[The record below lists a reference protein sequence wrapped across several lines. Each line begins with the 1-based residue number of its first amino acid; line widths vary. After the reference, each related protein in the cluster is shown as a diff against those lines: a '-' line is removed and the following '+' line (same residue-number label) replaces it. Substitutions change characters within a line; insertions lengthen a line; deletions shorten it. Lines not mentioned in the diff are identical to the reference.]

1 MGENTHGE
9 VPRRDVDIDRR
20 AAFEA
25 LFAGTHLALLAYAV
39 RRVAEPSDAAD
50 VVADA
55 FLVAWRRIDEAPT
68 GADARPWMFGVARG
82 CLSNYYRGQR
92 RRSALA
98 DRLRQALTETPP
110 LEDASTQ
117 AIAIRQALAR
127 LSSSDRELVQ
137 LEAWESL
144 SRAEIAVALGCS
156 QATVRVR
163 LHRARARLRQA
174 LSEPEPD
181 AGTPS
186 NGRPSAASRP
196 ALQLVPASGTTRRLG
211 SRPTTTTEEDSC
223 VQN

>member
-1 MGENTHGE
+1 MGEDTDGE
-9 VPRRDVDIDRR
+9 VPRLDVDVDRR

-25 LFAGTHLALLAYAV
+25 LFAGTHMALLAYAV
-39 RRVAEPSDAAD
+39 RRVAQPSDAAD

-98 DRLRQALTETPP
+98 DRLRQALTEAPP
-110 LEDASTQ
+110 LEDASIEG
-117 AIAIRQALAR
+117 IAIRQALAR

-156 QATVRVR
+156 PAAVRVR

-174 LSEPEPD
+174 LSEPEPET
-181 AGTPS
+181 GTPS
-186 NGRPSAASRP
+186 TQRPSTASRP
-196 ALQLVPASGTTRRLG
+196 ALQLVTASGTTHRRG
-211 SRPTTTTEEDSC
+211 SNPTGTTEEDSC
-223 VQN
+223 AQN